1 MYNGRLYRPLTIE
14 TNNYL
19 GFYENTEHTALLSCT
34 YYGSVDMNSEIRRVI
49 DSETGECL
57 LSYKQDGG
65 ALEYMN
71 EYFICISRDSM
82 SDYSDADGNSYLE
95 KSGNEYYTV
104 YGKRI
109 GTFVYA
115 SACEDKLLAVTD
127 DGKFRVYSRYG
138 ELLGEYG
145 YACMNEKSQYIVIE
159 RDGKYICLDR
169 RMNEVFDS
177 EYPFNPPVN

>member
-1 MYNGRLYRPLTIE
+1 MTDVNKNTITLSDYDGLYSGNDCLFLSNSNSENLYHNRYRVYNGKLYQPLTIE

-104 YGKRI
+104 YGK
-109 GTFVYA
+109 
-115 SACEDKLLAVTD
+115 E
-127 DGKFRVYSRYG
+127 
-138 ELLGEYG
+138 
-145 YACMNEKSQYIVIE
+145 
-159 RDGKYICLDR
+159 
-169 RMNEVFDS
+169 
-177 EYPFNPPVN
+177 